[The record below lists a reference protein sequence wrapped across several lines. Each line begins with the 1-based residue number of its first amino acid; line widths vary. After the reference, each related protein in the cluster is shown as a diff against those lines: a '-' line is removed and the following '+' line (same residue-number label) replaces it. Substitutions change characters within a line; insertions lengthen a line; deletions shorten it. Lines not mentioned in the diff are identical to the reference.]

1 MDERHERIAA
11 ENTAAESRYYAGGY
25 KGPAPLIPPE
35 QLYVDK
41 NNSIIPILFSKWTV
55 YAYLSF
61 LVTGDQGSGKTTYLK
76 SIARFYPPS
85 AALRVSE
92 LQPEINL
99 RFAYPNR
106 NILAFAETG
115 SVSVQDGLDFQ
126 KKTSGTVNII
136 GEIATARAASWY
148 VQTCKVASKSGAGTH
163 HAKTVPDLI
172 TAYAMNMMSVD
183 GYNNEKSV
191 EVMVADAIDVD
202 IHMTRD
208 RGDRFCERITEINAI
223 KLEDYPFTHIE
234 NFVAPDYKGGLTFEQ
249 AALVNEMEYYKRIT
263 DRSTFKYQ
271 NLCHFDRKTKT
282 YVFDN
287 MFTDDTIRRILS
299 NIPADEEKDFVRDM
313 NAILKVAGKGKL
325 I

>member
-11 ENTAAESRYYAGGY
+11 EQRQAEERYESGEH
-25 KGPAPLIPPE
+25 KGPALFITPAE
-35 QLYVDK
+35 YYKDS
-41 NNSIIPILFSKWTV
+41 NNNIIPILFSKWTV
-55 YAYLSF
+55 YPYLSF
-61 LVTGDQGSGKTTYLK
+61 LVTGDQGSGKTTYMK

-92 LQPEINL
+92 LQPELNL

-148 VQTCKVASKSGAGTH
+148 IQTCKVASRAGAGTH

-172 TAYAMNMMSVD
+172 TAFAMNMMSTD

-191 EVMVADAIDVD
+191 EVMVADAIDID

-208 RGDRFCERITEINAI
+208 RGERFCERITEINAI
-223 KLEDYPFTHIE
+223 HQESYPFPNIE
-234 NFVAPDYKGGLTFEQ
+234 KTGDVDPAF
-249 AALVNEMEYYKRIT
+249 AALINEQEYHKRIT

-271 NLCHFDRKTKT
+271 NLCHYDRETKT

-287 MFTDDTIRRILS
+287 MFTNDTIKRILA
-299 NIPADEEKDFVRDM
+299 NIPTDEEQDFVRDM
-313 NAILKVAGKGKL
+313 NTITKIAGKGKL
-325 I
+325 L

>member
-1 MDERHERIAA
+1 MDERHERIATENKMA
-11 ENTAAESRYYAGGY
+11 EDRHNSGIY
-25 KGPAPLIPPE
+25 KGPAPLISPE
-35 QLYVDK
+35 QYYTNS
-41 NNSIIPILFSKWTV
+41 NNNIIPILFSKWTV
-55 YAYLSF
+55 YGYLSF
-61 LVTGDQGSGKTTYLK
+61 LVTGDQGSGKTTYMK

-92 LQPEINL
+92 LQPELNL

-136 GEIATARAASWY
+136 GEIATAQAASWY
-148 VQTCKVASKSGAGTH
+148 VQTCKVASRAGAGTH

-172 TAYAMNMMSVD
+172 TAFAMNMMSTD

-208 RGDRFCERITEINAI
+208 RGDRFCERITEISAI
-223 KLEDYPFTHIE
+223 KQELYPFPDITQAKFE
-234 NFVAPDYKGGLTFEQ
+234 GSPVAPEK
-249 AALVNEMEYYKRIT
+249 AALVNEQEYYKRVT
-263 DRSTFKYQ
+263 DRSTFAYH
-271 NLCHFDRKTKT
+271 NLCEFDRKTKT
-282 YVFDN
+282 YEFVS
-287 MFTDDTIRRILS
+287 MFSDEFIKRILA
-299 NIPADEEKDFVRDM
+299 NIPADEEKLFVQDM

-325 I
+325 L